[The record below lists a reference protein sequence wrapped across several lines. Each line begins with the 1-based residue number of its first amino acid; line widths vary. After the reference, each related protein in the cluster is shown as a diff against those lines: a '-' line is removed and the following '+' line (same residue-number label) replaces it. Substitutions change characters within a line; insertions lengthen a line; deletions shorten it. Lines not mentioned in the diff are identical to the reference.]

1 LRIIAGYVMADI
13 MSILSSN
20 YATKTPTTS
29 TKYVDVDPLKFKGSW
44 EGAYADKKT
53 FKIDV
58 SQISGFRA
66 QVKYSS
72 AGTVKFQQVLIKDN
86 AFRIGDTKFQLTAN
100 NKATI
105 KNAVTDPV
113 TQSTYL
119 DTAYAKR
126 TI

>member
-1 LRIIAGYVMADI
+1 MADI
-13 MSILSSN
+13 MSILSSS
-20 YATKTPTTS
+20 YTTAVPTT
-29 TKYVDVDPLKFKGSW
+29 TGKYVAVDPDKFKGSW
-44 EGAYADKKT
+44 EGTYANKKT

-58 SQISGFRA
+58 LQVDGFRA

-72 AGTVKFQQVLIKDN
+72 AGTVKYQQVLIKDN
-86 AFRIGDTKFQLTAN
+86 AFRIGDTKFQVTAD

-113 TQSTYL
+113 TGSTYL

-126 TI
+126 S

>member
-1 LRIIAGYVMADI
+1 MADI
-13 MSILSSN
+13 LSILSNN
-20 YATKTPTTS
+20 YTTKTPTTS
-29 TKYVDVDPLKFKGSW
+29 TKYVDVDPNAFKGSW

-53 FKIDV
+53 FKIDI

-86 AFRIGDTKFQLTAN
+86 GFRVGDTKFLLTAN

-113 TQSTYL
+113 TNSTYL

-126 TI
+126 TV

>member
-1 LRIIAGYVMADI
+1 MADI
-13 MSILSSN
+13 MSILSAG
-20 YATKTPTTS
+20 YTTAVPTT
-29 TKYVDVDPLKFKGSW
+29 TGKYVAVDPDKFKGSW
-44 EGAYADKKT
+44 EGTYANKKT
-53 FKIDV
+53 FKVDV
-58 SQISGFRA
+58 LQVDGFRA

-86 AFRIGDTKFQLTAN
+86 AFRIGDTKVQMTGA

-113 TQSTYL
+113 TGSTYL

-126 TI
+126 S

>member
-1 LRIIAGYVMADI
+1 MADI
-13 MSILSSN
+13 MSILSAGYTTSV
-20 YATKTPTTS
+20 PTT
-29 TKYVDVDPLKFKGSW
+29 TGKYVAVDPDKFKGSW

-58 SQISGFRA
+58 LQVNVFRA

-72 AGTVKFQQVLIKDN
+72 GGTVKYQQVLIKDN
-86 AFRIGDTKFQLTAN
+86 AFRIGDTKFQVTAD

-113 TQSTYL
+113 NGSTYL
-119 DTAYAKR
+119 DTAYATR
-126 TI
+126 S

>member
-1 LRIIAGYVMADI
+1 MADI
-13 MSILSSN
+13 LSILSSG
-20 YATKTPTTS
+20 YATTVPTTS
-29 TKYVDVDPLKFKGSW
+29 SKYVNVDPDTFKGSW

-53 FKIDV
+53 FKIDI

-72 AGTVKFQQVLIKDN
+72 GGTVKYQQVLIKDN
-86 AFRIGDTKFQLTAN
+86 GFRVGDTKFQLTAN

-113 TQSTYL
+113 TRSTYL
-119 DTAYAKR
+119 DTAYATR
-126 TI
+126 EQ